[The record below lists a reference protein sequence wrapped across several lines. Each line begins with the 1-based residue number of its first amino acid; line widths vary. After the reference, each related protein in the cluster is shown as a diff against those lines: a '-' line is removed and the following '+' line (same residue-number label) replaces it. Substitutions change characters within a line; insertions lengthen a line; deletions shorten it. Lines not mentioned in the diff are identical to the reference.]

1 MELINNILYDTVY
14 HSTPIILC
22 VLGGMFAYKANVL
35 NIALEGMMLN
45 GAFVSTLVMFYT
57 GNLPLAVFLAI
68 LSTLAY
74 GLVFSFLGITC
85 KGNVIV
91 VGLGINLIVPAIAG
105 FVMKMMETANINL
118 TKVDISKLKLN
129 IPFIRDI
136 PILGSIVSG
145 HPPIT
150 YLAFIGIGVFAVLMY
165 KTRFGIYVR
174 VVGENED
181 AAKSLGIK
189 TNYYKYAAVLLGAFC
204 CALAGVNLS
213 VERLGLY
220 TNDMT
225 AGRGFIAIA
234 AIYCGQGRPLAS
246 SLYAVL
252 FGVARALSV
261 NLSIY
266 AGPAAGL
273 FDIIPYIIMV
283 TVLALVSLV
292 KYKNVKLRGF
302 RNEL

>member
-1 MELINNILYDTVY
+1 MELLYNILYDTIY

-45 GAFVSTLVMFYT
+45 GAFVSTLVMFFT
-57 GNLPLAVFLAI
+57 GNLALAVFLAI
-68 LSTLAY
+68 LSTLVY
-74 GLVFSFLGITC
+74 GFVFSFMGITC

-91 VGLGINLIVPAIAG
+91 VGLAINLIAPAIAG
-105 FVMKMMETANINL
+105 FIMKMMETANINL
-118 TKVDISKLKLN
+118 TQVDITKFKLN
-129 IPFIRDI
+129 IPFIRHI
-136 PILGSIVSG
+136 PILGSLVSG

-150 YLAFIGIGVFAVLMY
+150 YLTFIGIGIFTVLMY
-165 KTRFGIYVR
+165 RTRFGIYVR

-181 AAKSLGIK
+181 AAVSLGIK
-189 TNYYKYAAVLLGAFC
+189 TNFYKYAAVMLGALC

-234 AIYCGQGRPLAS
+234 AIYCGRGRPIAS

-252 FGVARALSV
+252 FGVARSLAV

-273 FDIIPYIIMV
+273 FDMIPYIIMV
-283 TVLALVSLV
+283 TVLALVSIM
-292 KYKNVKLRGF
+292 KYRNVTMRGF
-302 RNEL
+302 KNEL

>member
-1 MELINNILYDTVY
+1 MGLLSNILYDTIY

-22 VLGGMFAYKANVL
+22 VIGGMFAYKANVL

-45 GAFVSTLVMFYT
+45 GAFVATLVMFFT
-57 GNLPLAVFLAI
+57 GSLPLAVFLAV
-68 LSTLAY
+68 LSTLVY
-74 GLVFSFLGITC
+74 GFIFSVLGISC
-85 KGNVIV
+85 RGNVIV
-91 VGLGINLIVPAIAG
+91 VGLAINLITSAIAG
-105 FVMKMMETANINL
+105 FVMQIMGTANITLRNVNIANYKIHIPL
-118 TKVDISKLKLN
+118 IEKVPL
-129 IPFIRDI
+129 
-136 PILGSIVSG
+136 LGSIISG

-150 YLAFIGIGVFAVLMY
+150 YLAFIGIAGFYVLMY

-174 VVGENED
+174 VAGENED
-181 AAKSLGIK
+181 SASSLGIK
-189 TNYYKYAAVLLGAFC
+189 VNYYKYAAVLIGAFC

-234 AIYCGQGRPLAS
+234 AIYCGQGRPVLS
-246 SLYAVL
+246 SMYAIL
-252 FGVARALSV
+252 FGVARALAV

-266 AGPAAGL
+266 AGPASGL

-283 TVLALVSLV
+283 AVLAVVSVV
-292 KYKNVKLRGF
+292 KYKNAKERVIIQ
-302 RNEL
+302 

>member
-1 MELINNILYDTVY
+1 MGLLSNILYDTIY

-22 VLGGMFAYKANVL
+22 VIGGMFAYKANVL

-45 GAFVSTLVMFYT
+45 GAFVATLVMFFT
-57 GNLPLAVFLAI
+57 GSLPLSVCLAV
-68 LSTLAY
+68 LSTLVY
-74 GLVFSFLGITC
+74 GFVFSILGISC
-85 KGNVIV
+85 RGNVIV
-91 VGLGINLIVPAIAG
+91 VGLAINLITSAIAG
-105 FVMKMMETANINL
+105 FVMQIMGTANITLQNVNIANYKIYIPL
-118 TKVDISKLKLN
+118 IGKVPL
-129 IPFIRDI
+129 
-136 PILGSIVSG
+136 LGSIVSG

-150 YLAFIGIGVFAVLMY
+150 YLAFIGIACFYVLMY

-174 VVGENED
+174 VAGENED
-181 AAKSLGIK
+181 AASSLGIK
-189 TNYYKYAAVLLGAFC
+189 VNYYKYAAVLIGAFC

-234 AIYCGQGRPLAS
+234 AIYCGQGRPVLS
-246 SLYAVL
+246 SIYAIL
-252 FGVARALSV
+252 FGVARALAV

-266 AGPAAGL
+266 AGPASGL

-283 TVLALVSLV
+283 AVLAVVSVV
-292 KYKNVKLRGF
+292 KYKNVKERG
-302 RNEL
+302 LGSAM